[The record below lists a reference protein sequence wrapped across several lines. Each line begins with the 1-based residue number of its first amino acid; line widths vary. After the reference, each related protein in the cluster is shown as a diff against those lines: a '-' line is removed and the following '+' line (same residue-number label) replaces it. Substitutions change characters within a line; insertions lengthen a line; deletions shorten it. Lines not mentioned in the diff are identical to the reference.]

1 MEDSTGRTRSFAALF
16 RDLADASAELLR
28 GEMRLARMEFGE
40 IAGNVGRGGAQVALG
55 AVLLLLGALA
65 LATGVVLLV
74 GDQWLPKDRYW
85 LAAFVVM
92 AIAGAFAAWLV
103 KRGMA
108 QLSPANLAPE
118 QSIESLREDKE
129 WLKRQ
134 LTSGA
139 TSN

>member
-1 MEDSTGRTRSFAALF
+1 MEGGSGRTRSFASLF

-28 GEMRLARMEFGE
+28 GELRLARMEAGD
-40 IAGNVGRGGAQVALG
+40 IAGHVGRGGAQVALG
-55 AVLLLLGALA
+55 GVLLLLGL
-65 LATGVVLLV
+65 LSLSTGVVLLV

-85 LAAFVVM
+85 LAAFVVLLV
-92 AIAGAFAAWLV
+92 AASVAAWLA

-129 WLKRQ
+129 WLKQQ

-139 TSN
+139 TSS

>member
-1 MEDSTGRTRSFAALF
+1 MQSSTARTRSFAALF

-28 GEMRLARMEFGE
+28 GEMRLARMEFGD
-40 IAGNVGRGGAQVALG
+40 IAANVSRGGAQVALG
-55 AVLLLLGALA
+55 AVLLLLGGLA
-65 LATGVVLLV
+65 LATGAVLLV

-92 AIAGAFAAWLV
+92 AIAGAFAAWLA

-108 QLSPANLAPE
+108 QLSPSNLAPE

>member
-1 MEDSTGRTRSFAALF
+1 MEESSGRIRGFASLF

-28 GEMRLARMEFGE
+28 GEIRLARMEFGE
-40 IAGNVGRGGAQVALG
+40 IAGHVARGGAQVALG
-55 AVLLLLGALA
+55 AVLLLLGGLS

-92 AIAGAFAAWLV
+92 GIAGAFTAWLA
-103 KRGMA
+103 KRGSA
-108 QLSPANLAPE
+108 QLSPSNLAPE

-129 WLKRQ
+129 WLKQQ

>member
-1 MEDSTGRTRSFAALF
+1 MESSTGRTRSFAALF

-28 GEMRLARMEFGE
+28 GEMRLARMEFGD
-40 IAGNVGRGGAQVALG
+40 IAANVSRGGAQVALG
-55 AVLLLLGALA
+55 AVLLLLGGLS
-65 LATGVVLLV
+65 LATGAVLLV
-74 GDQWLPKDRYW
+74 GDQWLPQDRYW

-92 AIAGAFAAWLV
+92 AIAGAFAGWLA

-108 QLSPANLAPE
+108 QLSPSNLAPE

-134 LTSGA
+134 LKSGA

>member
-1 MEDSTGRTRSFAALF
+1 VEQAGSPRFS
-16 RDLADASAELLR
+16 ELLR
-28 GEMRLARMEFGE
+28 AFARDAADMLRQEARLARLE
-40 IAGNVGRGGAQVALG
+40 ITNVASHVARGSALVTLG
-55 AVLLLLGALA
+55 VVLLLLGALS
-65 LATGVVLLV
+65 LISGLVLLV

>member
-1 MEDSTGRTRSFAALF
+1 MERNGRTRSFASLF

-28 GEMRLARMEFGE
+28 GELRLARIEFGE
-40 IAGNVGRGGAQVALG
+40 IANNVGNGGAQVALG
-55 AVLLLLGALA
+55 AVLLLLGSLS

-85 LAAFVVM
+85 LGAFVVM
-92 AIAGAFAAWLV
+92 ALTGTCAAWLA
-103 KRGMA
+103 KRGWA

-118 QSIESLREDKE
+118 QSIDSLREDKE
-129 WLKRQ
+129 WLKQQ

-139 TSN
+139 ISS